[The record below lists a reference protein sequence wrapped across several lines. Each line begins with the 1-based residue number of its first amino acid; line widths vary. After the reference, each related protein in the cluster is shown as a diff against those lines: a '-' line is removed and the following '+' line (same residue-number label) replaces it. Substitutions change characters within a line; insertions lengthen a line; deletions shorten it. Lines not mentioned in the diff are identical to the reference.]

1 MESESE
7 DDEGEEDALRELIG
21 EEALRY
27 GYLLKLRRLVLLTPF

>member
-7 DDEGEEDALRELIG
+7 DDEGEEKALSELIG

-27 GYLLKLRRLVLLTPF
+27 FNHSVSVSLLQQY